1 MKEYSPESVDREVAK
16 TLQAQKAPNI
26 LICGQ
31 TGVGKSAAVN
41 YIFNESVAMTGD
53 KAEPCSEGITL
64 FRNSTVNIYDSEG
77 YEIDYEN
84 QKRYEKL
91 IFDDFLAQHRGNLE
105 AGAVHLVWYAVSGGA
120 VRFTDLD
127 VKLVKRIK
135 AEGFPVCVLLT
146 KIDEMNEE
154 QLNDMMRSLT
164 RDMPGVDVFRLSIY
178 ARKDEGLAKFCDW
191 DKLTDWSYSR
201 LPGVF
206 KERFVQALR
215 GRLDLKHKQATAVV
229 ATATTAAAAVGA
241 SPIPFSDAAL
251 LVPVQTGMIMGIAG
265 IYGIHVGKAAIS
277 SIASSVGISAL
288 GKSVA
293 GGLIKLIPGFGTIA
307 GAIINASVAGTI
319 TGALGGAFS
328 ELCYKQCKDSLDGN
342 PPAIDIEQILTAPSF
357 IAEVI
362 KRAKE
367 AKQ

>member
-1 MKEYSPESVDREVAK
+1 MEDYLLENVNQEAAK
-16 TLQAQKAPNI
+16 IAAQKPPNI

-41 YIFNESVAMTGD
+41 YIFNESVAMTGN

-64 FRNSTVNIYDSEG
+64 YRNSTVNIYDSEG
-77 YEIDYEN
+77 YEIGEES
-84 QKRYEKL
+84 QKYYEKL
-91 IFDDFLAQHRGNLE
+91 IFDDFLARHRGNLE
-105 AGAVHLVWYAVSGGA
+105 AEAVHLVWYAVSGA
-120 VRFTDLD
+120 STRITDLD
-127 VKLVKRIK
+127 VKLIKRIK

-146 KIDEMNEE
+146 KIDEMDEQ
-154 QLNDMMRSLT
+154 QLNDMTRSLT
-164 RDMPGVDVFRLSIY
+164 LEMPDIDVFRLSIF
-178 ARKDEGLAKFCDW
+178 ARKDEALAQFCDW
-191 DKLTDWSYSR
+191 DKLTDWSLSR

-206 KERFVQALR
+206 RERFVQALR
-215 GRLDLKHKQATAVV
+215 GRLDLKHNQAAAVV
-229 ATATTAAAAVGA
+229 AGATAAAATVGA

-251 LVPVQTGMIMGIAG
+251 LIPIQTGMIMGIAG

-293 GGLIKLIPGFGTIA
+293 GGLIKLIPGLGTIA
-307 GAIINASVAGTI
+307 GAVINASVAGTI

-357 IAEVI
+357 IAEVLR
-362 KRAKE
+362 RAKE